1 MNNYLT
7 IVSMNKDELT
17 GKLSLNLDWDKV
29 VEGAISGAGVVISK
43 VISLIILIAIMYAI
57 IKIGDKAIDRFVKN
71 QANSKLSF
79 SMDRQ
84 KAFTVGAILKSSLK
98 YAVYFSGAAIIV
110 GSTFKVSAGVLSA
123 IGFVVGIGAQ
133 SLVKDIINGF
143 FILFED
149 QYGVG
154 DYVTIGSYSGIV
166 ENIGIRST
174 VLKDFSGDVHNLP
187 NGAVTQVTNH
197 SRGDMRF
204 MVDVEIAYEE
214 DIDNAINIIK
224 STCKKFE
231 EKNKEDI
238 TNEIDV
244 LGAISLNASGITIRV
259 VGKSK
264 PMSQWK
270 MERDLRKDIK
280 VALDEAGV
288 EIPYPKTQLVKH
300 NSN

>member
-7 IVSMNKDELT
+7 WVTTTKDELT
-17 GKLSLNLDWDKV
+17 GRLSLNVDWDKV
-29 VEGAISGAGVVISK
+29 IESSISGAGFVISK
-43 VISLIILIAIMYAI
+43 VISLIILIVIMYLI
-57 IKIGDKAIDRFVKN
+57 IKIGDKAIDRFVNN
-71 QANSKLSF
+71 QANSKRSF
-79 SMDRQ
+79 SMDKQ

-98 YAVYFSGAAIIV
+98 YAVYFSGAAIII

-154 DYVTIGSYSGIV
+154 DYVTIGAYSGIV

-174 VLKDFSGDVHNLP
+174 VLKDFSGDTHNLP
-187 NGAVTQVTNH
+187 NGSVTEVTNH
-197 SRGDMRF
+197 SRGDMSF
-204 MVDVEIAYEE
+204 IVDVEIAYEE

-224 STCKKFE
+224 STCRKFE

-238 TNEIDV
+238 RNEIEV

-259 VGKSK
+259 IGKAK

-280 VALDEAGV
+280 VALDEANV
-288 EIPYPKTQLVKH
+288 EIPYPKTQLV
-300 NSN
+300 NNNIN

>member
-7 IVSMNKDELT
+7 WVTTTKDELT
-17 GKLSLNLDWDKV
+17 GRLSLNVDWDKV
-29 VEGAISGAGVVISK
+29 IESSISGAGFVISK
-43 VISLIILIAIMYAI
+43 IISLIILIVIMYLI
-57 IKIGDKAIDRFVKN
+57 IKIGDKVIDRFVNN
-71 QANSKLSF
+71 QANSKRSF
-79 SMDRQ
+79 SMDKQ

-98 YAVYFSGAAIIV
+98 YAVYFSGAAIII

-154 DYVTIGSYSGIV
+154 DYVTIGAYSGIV

-174 VLKDFSGDVHNLP
+174 VLKDFSGDTHNLP
-187 NGAVTQVTNH
+187 NGSVTEVTNH

-204 MVDVEIAYEE
+204 IVDVEIAYEE

-238 TNEIDV
+238 RNEIEV
-244 LGAISLNASGITIRV
+244 LGAISLNSSGITIRV
-259 VGKSK
+259 VGKAK

-280 VALDEAGV
+280 VALDEANV
-288 EIPYPKTQLVKH
+288 EIPYPKTQLV
-300 NSN
+300 NNNIN

>member
-7 IVSMNKDELT
+7 IVSASKDEFT
-17 GKLSLNLDWDKV
+17 GKLSLNVDWDKV
-29 VEGAISGAGVVISK
+29 VESTIAGAGVVISK
-43 VISLIILIAIMYAI
+43 VLSLIILIVIMYAI

-79 SMDRQ
+79 SMDKQ

-98 YAVYFSGAAIIV
+98 YAVYLSGAAIII

-187 NGAVTQVTNH
+187 NGAVTEVTNH

-224 STCKKFE
+224 STCRKFE
-231 EKNKEDI
+231 EKNKENI
-238 TNEIDV
+238 KNEIDV

-259 VGKSK
+259 VGRSK
-264 PMSQWK
+264 PMSQWQ
-270 MERDLRKDIK
+270 MERDLRKEIK

-288 EIPYPKTQLVKH
+288 EIPYPKTQLVK
-300 NSN
+300 SNTN

>member
-7 IVSMNKDELT
+7 WVTTTKDELT
-17 GKLSLNLDWDKV
+17 GRLSLNVDWDKV
-29 VEGAISGAGVVISK
+29 IESSISGAGFVISK
-43 VISLIILIAIMYAI
+43 VISLIILIVIMYLI
-57 IKIGDKAIDRFVKN
+57 IKIGDKAIDRFVNN
-71 QANSKLSF
+71 QANSKRSF
-79 SMDRQ
+79 SMDKQ

-98 YAVYFSGAAIIV
+98 YAVYFSGAAIII

-154 DYVTIGSYSGIV
+154 DYVTIGAYSGIV

-174 VLKDFSGDVHNLP
+174 VLKDFSGDTHNLP
-187 NGAVTQVTNH
+187 NGSVTEVTNH
-197 SRGDMRF
+197 SRGDMSF
-204 MVDVEIAYEE
+204 IVDVEIAYEE

-224 STCKKFE
+224 STCRKFE

-238 TNEIDV
+238 RNEIEV
-244 LGAISLNASGITIRV
+244 LGAISLNSSGITIRV
-259 VGKSK
+259 VGKAK

-280 VALDEAGV
+280 VALDEANV
-288 EIPYPKTQLVKH
+288 EIPYPKTQLV
-300 NSN
+300 NNNIN